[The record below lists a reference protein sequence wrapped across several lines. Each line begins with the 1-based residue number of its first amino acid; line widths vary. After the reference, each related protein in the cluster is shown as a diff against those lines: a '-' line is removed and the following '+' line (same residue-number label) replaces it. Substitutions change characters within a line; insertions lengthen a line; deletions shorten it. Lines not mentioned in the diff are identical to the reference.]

1 MIKKV
6 VSDLKI
12 RYYILVIPLPEK
24 GVNLSLRF
32 KKYVYVTLMTSAMW
46 LLLLYFIKPSVWTI
60 LFSILYL
67 SAEAGW
73 YFEPTQSGECG
84 SIGVGLTFNYA
95 ALLVSISIFVLISV
109 FNFGVED
116 ATLGLIATVVA
127 SIFVYVVLMFEVA
140 FKEWDWLEFKFKK
153 FGMESNGFGYLHY
166 SDDRQYWG
174 LQYGINMLAY
184 LLSTIFIIICL
195 KYRNSIF
202 ELLMKDY
209 PVLSIIGITVSV
221 LCWLV
226 FTIAYIV
233 AKDKY
238 KKLVYFNR
246 AFLFIIVYAY
256 SIVVKNIVFL
266 WTFLTIIILK
276 ILISK
281 LYKGRV
287 KELVNRNINLA
298 NLYPCILT
306 LSIDMIIVRS
316 FNVSTASL
324 LVIGVATLI
333 IFIMIVAITKT
344 ELFEVQEGFGYVLK
358 EENKYT
364 HVDIRKSV
372 LYKDYITKAV
382 CISLIYFGIFS
393 IYTLV
398 FKNVSILSAIPI
410 IFGVFLFLFI
420 VIKTFITLGKSEEDE
435 E

>member
-6 VSDLKI
+6 VSDLKV

-67 SAEAGW
+67 SVEAAW

-95 ALLVSISIFVLISV
+95 ALLVSISIFVLMSV

-116 ATLGLIATVVA
+116 ATLGLIATVIA
-127 SIFVYVVLMFEVA
+127 SIFIYVILMFEVDS
-140 FKEWDWLEFKFKK
+140 KEWDWLEFKFKK
-153 FGMESNGFGYLHY
+153 FGMESNGIGYLYY
-166 SDDRQYWG
+166 SEDRQDWG

-184 LLSTIFIIICL
+184 LLSTVFIVICL
-195 KYRNSIF
+195 KYRTSIF

-209 PVLSIIGITVSV
+209 PILFIIGITMSV
-221 LCWLV
+221 LCCLV
-226 FTIAYIV
+226 FILAYV
-233 AKDKY
+233 FAKNKY

-256 SIVVKNIVFL
+256 SIVIQNIVFL
-266 WTFLTIIILK
+266 WTLLTIAILK
-276 ILISK
+276 ILVSK
-281 LYKGRV
+281 LYKYKV
-287 KELVNRNINLA
+287 KELVHRNINLA
-298 NLYPCILT
+298 NLYPCILI
-306 LSIDMIIVRS
+306 LVIDMIIVRS
-316 FNVSTASL
+316 FNASVGLL
-324 LVIGVATLI
+324 LVVGVATLV
-333 IFIMIVAITKT
+333 IFIILVATTNTK
-344 ELFEVQEGFGYVLK
+344 LFEVQEAFGYILK

-364 HVDIRKSV
+364 HVDIKRSV
-372 LYKDYITKAV
+372 LYKAYIMHVV
-382 CISLIYFGIFS
+382 CVSLIYFSIFS

-398 FKNVSILSAIPI
+398 FRNVSVLTAIPV

-420 VIKTFITLGKSEEDE
+420 VIKTFVTLSKKEEE
-435 E
+435 

>member
-6 VSDLKI
+6 VSDYNV

-67 SAEAGW
+67 SAEAAW

-95 ALLVSISIFVLISV
+95 ALLVSISIFVLMSV

-116 ATLGLIATVVA
+116 ATLGFIATVVA
-127 SIFVYVVLMFEVA
+127 SIFVYVVLMFEVD

-166 SDDRQYWG
+166 SEDRQDWG

-184 LLSTIFIIICL
+184 LLSIVFIIICL
-195 KYRNSIF
+195 KYRSSIF

-209 PVLSIIGITVSV
+209 TVLSIIGITISV

-226 FTIAYIV
+226 FILAYV
-233 AKDKY
+233 FAKNKY
-238 KKLVYFNR
+238 EKLVYFNR
-246 AFLFIIVYAY
+246 AFLFIIVYTY
-256 SIVVKNIVFL
+256 SIIIQNIVFL
-266 WTFLTIIILK
+266 WTFLTITILK
-276 ILISK
+276 LLVSK
-281 LYKGRV
+281 LYKDRIKERV
-287 KELVNRNINLA
+287 SRNINLA
-298 NLYPCILT
+298 NLYPCILV
-306 LSIDMIIVRS
+306 LAIDMIIVRS
-316 FNVSTASL
+316 FNASVELL
-324 LVIGVATLI
+324 LVIGVVTLI
-333 IFIMIVAITKT
+333 IFIILVATTNTK
-344 ELFEVQEGFGYVLK
+344 LFEVQEAFGYILK

-364 HVDIRKSV
+364 HVDIKRSI
-372 LYKDYITKAV
+372 LYKAYIMNAV
-382 CISLIYFGIFS
+382 CISLIYFGIFL

-398 FKNVSILSAIPI
+398 FRNVSILTAIPV

-420 VIKTFITLGKSEEDE
+420 VIKTFVTLSKKEEE
-435 E
+435 

>member
-67 SAEAGW
+67 SVEAGW

-95 ALLVSISIFVLISV
+95 ALLVSISTFILMSV

-116 ATLGLIATVVA
+116 TTLGLIATVVA
-127 SIFVYVVLMFEVA
+127 SIFVYVVLMFEVD

-153 FGMESNGFGYLHY
+153 FGMDSNGFGYLHY
-166 SDDRQYWG
+166 SKDRQDWG

-184 LLSTIFIIICL
+184 LLSTVFIIMCL
-195 KYRNSIF
+195 KYRSSIF
-202 ELLMKDY
+202 KLLMKDY
-209 PVLSIIGITVSV
+209 PVLSIIGITISV

-226 FTIAYIV
+226 FILAYV
-233 AKDKY
+233 LAKNKY

-246 AFLFIIVYAY
+246 AFLFIIIYAY
-256 SIVVKNIVFL
+256 SIVIQNIIFL
-266 WTFLTIIILK
+266 WAFLIIAILK
-276 ILISK
+276 ILVSK
-281 LYKGRV
+281 LYKDRV
-287 KELVNRNINLA
+287 KELVNRNVNLA

-306 LSIDMIIVRS
+306 LAIDMIIVRL
-316 FNVSTASL
+316 FNVSTVSL

-333 IFIMIVAITKT
+333 IFIMVAAITKT
-344 ELFEVQEGFGYVLK
+344 ELFEVQEAFGYVLK

-364 HVDIRKSV
+364 NVDIKKSV
-372 LYKDYITKAV
+372 LYKDYVTKAI

-398 FKNVSILSAIPI
+398 FKNASILSAIPI
-410 IFGVFLFLFI
+410 IFGAFLFI
-420 VIKTFITLGKSEEDE
+420 TIVVKTFVTLSKKEEE
-435 E
+435 

>member
-6 VSDLKI
+6 VSDLKV
-12 RYYILVIPLPEK
+12 RYYILVMPLPEK

-46 LLLLYFIKPSVWTI
+46 LLLLYFIKPSAWTI

-67 SAEAGW
+67 SVEAGW

-95 ALLVSISIFVLISV
+95 ALLVSISIFVLMSV

-116 ATLGLIATVVA
+116 ATLGFIATVVA
-127 SIFVYVVLMFEVA
+127 SIFVYVVLMFEVD
-140 FKEWDWLEFKFKK
+140 FKEWNWLEFKFKK

-166 SDDRQYWG
+166 SEDRQDWG
-174 LQYGINMLAY
+174 LQYGVNMLAY
-184 LLSTIFIIICL
+184 LLSMLFVIIFL
-195 KYRNSIF
+195 KYRSSIF
-202 ELLMKDY
+202 ELFMKDY
-209 PVLSIIGITVSV
+209 PVLSVIGITISV

-226 FTIAYIV
+226 FILAYV
-233 AKDKY
+233 FAKNKY

-256 SIVVKNIVFL
+256 SIVIQNIVFL
-266 WTFLTIIILK
+266 WTLLTIAILK
-276 ILISK
+276 ILVSK
-281 LYKGRV
+281 LYKDKV

-306 LSIDMIIVRS
+306 LAIDMIIVRS
-316 FNVSTASL
+316 FNDSIGLL
-324 LVIGVATLI
+324 LVIGIVTLI
-333 IFIMIVAITKT
+333 ILIILVAATNI
-344 ELFEVQEGFGYVLK
+344 ELFKVQEGFRYKLK
-358 EENKYT
+358 GEGKYT
-364 HVDIRKSV
+364 HVDIKKPV
-372 LYKDYITKAV
+372 LYKDYVTKAV
-382 CISLIYFGIFS
+382 CISLIYFSIFS

-398 FKNVSILSAIPI
+398 FKNVSVLTAIPV

-420 VIKTFITLGKSEEDE
+420 VIKTFVILSKKEEK
-435 E
+435 

>member
-6 VSDLKI
+6 VSDYKI
-12 RYYILVIPLPEK
+12 RYYILVMTLPEK

-32 KKYVYVTLMTSAMW
+32 KKYVYATLMTSAMW

-116 ATLGLIATVVA
+116 ATLGLIATVVT
-127 SIFVYVVLMFEVA
+127 SIFVYIILMFEVD

-166 SDDRQYWG
+166 SEDRQDWG

-184 LLSTIFIIICL
+184 LLSTIFIVICL
-195 KYRNSIF
+195 KYRSSLF

-209 PVLSIIGITVSV
+209 PVLSTIGITISV
-221 LCWLV
+221 LCLLV
-226 FTIAYIV
+226 FALAYIIS
-233 AKDKY
+233 KNKY

-256 SIVVKNIVFL
+256 SIVIQNIVFL
-266 WTFLTIIILK
+266 WAFLTIAILK
-276 ILISK
+276 ILVSK
-281 LYKGRV
+281 LYTDRV

-306 LSIDMIIVRS
+306 LAIDMIIGRS
-316 FNVSTASL
+316 FNDSIGLL
-324 LVIGVATLI
+324 LVIGVVTLI
-333 IFIMIVAITKT
+333 IFIILVAATNTK
-344 ELFEVQEGFGYVLK
+344 LFEVQEAFGYVLK

-364 HVDIRKSV
+364 HVDIRRLV
-372 LYKDYITKAV
+372 LYKAYIMNFV
-382 CISLIYFGIFS
+382 CISLIYFSIFS

-398 FKNVSILSAIPI
+398 FKNVSILTAIPT

-420 VIKTFITLGKSEEDE
+420 VIKTFVTLSKKEEE
-435 E
+435 